1 MTSSDASYDV
11 QLHIGESW
19 DSPMRKCA
27 SGLVLSDH
35 PGMTIL
41 RNDVRRDLVFD
52 EGDAVAQ
59 LQLAFFQPL

>member
-11 QLHIGESW
+11 QLHIGESR
-19 DSPMRKCA
+19 DSPMRKC
-27 SGLVLSDH
+27 LVLSDH